1 MRFINFTD
9 RKRGQISMEYMILV
23 GFISFL
29 IIVSLG
35 SALFYS
41 NQIKDKIKFNQ
52 LDKFAQKVVNS
63 AETVYYAGQPSRATI
78 TAYLPT
84 GVKGITVSGN
94 DLIFNIS
101 TSSGQT
107 TIAYTSTVPLQGSI
121 SPGEGLK
128 KLIVMAQSNGVQLV
142 EP

>member
-41 NQIKDKIKFNQ
+41 SQIKDKIKFNQ
-52 LDKFAQKVVNS
+52 LERFSQKVINS
-63 AETVYYAGQPSRATI
+63 AETVFYAGQPSRATI
-78 TAYLPT
+78 TAYLPQ
-84 GVKGITVSGN
+84 GVQGITLSGTDMIFNVSGSGGVST
-94 DLIFNIS
+94 IS
-101 TSSGQT
+101 YTSS
-107 TIAYTSTVPLQGSI
+107 VPLEGSL
-121 SPGEGLK
+121 SPSDGLK
-128 KLIVMAQSNGVQLV
+128 KIIVIAQANSVQLV
-142 EP
+142 EG